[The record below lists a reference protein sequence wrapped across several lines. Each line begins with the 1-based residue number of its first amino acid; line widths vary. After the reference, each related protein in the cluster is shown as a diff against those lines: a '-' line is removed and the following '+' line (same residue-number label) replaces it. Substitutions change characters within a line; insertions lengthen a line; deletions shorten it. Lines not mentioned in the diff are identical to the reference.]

1 MFQVL
6 NTDEVVL
13 RSRCQVCFHQG
24 DYESMYHIMRNH
36 RFNDKSTHQVLQV
49 RNVLLIVNKYVVY
62 SMYHIMR
69 NHRFNDKS
77 THHMLQVGG
86 ENVIKIDYAILSI
99 IKNSL
104 FEWIIYLI
112 LYINKLL
119 V

>member
-1 MFQVL
+1 
-6 NTDEVVL
+6 
-13 RSRCQVCFHQG
+13 
-24 DYESMYHIMRNH
+24 MRNH
-36 RFNDKSTHQVLQV
+36 RFNDKSTHQ
-49 RNVLLIVNKYVVY
+49 
-62 SMYHIMR
+62 
-69 NHRFNDKS
+69 
-77 THHMLQVGG
+77 MLQVGG